1 MKKTLTLI
9 FALSPLLGHA
19 DTELPQIVVSATGY
33 PISAHEALI
42 PVEVFDRDDIQR
54 NSANDLGEL
63 LRLSNGLEL
72 GRNGGPGQTTSLFFR
87 GTESDHNLVMIN
99 GVAMN
104 SATVASAAIQNVDP
118 QLLQRVEVVKGP
130 QSTLWGSGAIGGV
143 VSVNTLPS
151 FEPGTRYFASG
162 EHGRY
167 ETERLSA
174 GFSHA
179 DGRTGISLAASHFAT
194 DGFEILP
201 GATDDSDHE
210 NTSFNAAIRQ
220 RYDTLTFAASH
231 WQSRGTTDYQSF
243 TYPAPAFSLVLVPVS
258 QDFLNSVSSLSL
270 EGEIVS
276 GINRELQLSFA
287 RDRIDQ
293 NDSTD
298 YAYTDRTTLTWRNIA
313 ELNENDILNFG
324 AEAAWEEAD
333 IESFGS
339 SYDGTTDFQA
349 VYAQYDATRG
359 KHQFLTGARLLNHE
373 DAGRRT
379 TWNLGYGYHLTDGT
393 ILKANAATGF
403 RFPTATERFVF
414 SANPGLR
421 PEKSRAIEVG
431 MTHLIGQ
438 TQQIDVSLFRTKI
451 NDLIVST
458 GIFPN
463 TTNVN
468 INEARIKGIEVAYRL
483 RQGPWALD
491 TSVIR
496 QDPRDLSNDQKLLRR
511 ARLSAKT
518 RLDYTVDR
526 FSVGGELIYSGQR
539 NDIDALDF
547 SDTTTDRYTLVNI
560 RGSYKLDRE
569 WTAFAKLENLFNEDY
584 ELAARY
590 NSPGRALSVGIRYQ
604 SE

>member
-54 NSANDLGEL
+54 SSANDLGEL

-201 GATDDSDHE
+201 GATDDSGHD
-210 NTSFNAAIRQ
+210 NTSLNAAIRH
-220 RYDTLTFAASH
+220 RIDGLIVTASH
-231 WQSRGTTDYQSF
+231 WQAEGETEYQSF
-243 TYPAPAFSLVLVPVS
+243 ALSPLS

-270 EGEIVS
+270 EGEIVA
-276 GINRELQLSFA
+276 GINSELQLSLA

-333 IESFGS
+333 IDSFGS

-349 VYAQYDATRG
+349 VYAQYDTTRG
-359 KHQFLTGARLLNHE
+359 KHQLLTGARLLYHE

-379 TWNLGYGYHLTDGT
+379 TWNLGYGYHLTDST

-421 PEKSRAIEVG
+421 PERSRAIEVG

-451 NDLIVST
+451 DDLIVST
-458 GIFPN
+458 GVFPN

-526 FSVGGELIYSGQR
+526 FSVGGELIYSGPRDDHRSLHAVEPARKLQVR
-539 NDIDALDF
+539 
-547 SDTTTDRYTLVNI
+547 S
-560 RGSYKLDRE
+560 KLD
-569 WTAFAKLENLFNEDY
+569 
-584 ELAARY
+584 
-590 NSPGRALSVGIRYQ
+590 GIRQ
-604 SE
+604 T